1 MAIQKGIIKLKGKI
15 GDISFYKTQDGHL
28 AREKGGVDASRIA
41 NDPAFVRTRE
51 NGSEFGSSAITGKAL
66 RDALRTMMLTASD
79 NRVTARVTK
88 LMTDI
93 KNLDISS
100 ARGERNVGVAI
111 NRPEGKQ
118 LMKGFNFNI
127 RAVLGSVLF
136 KPYQVNTSTGE
147 ITINGLSPLNDIAY
161 PAGAT
166 HISLKGAW
174 AKIDFATNVYD
185 VQLTNTEILP
195 IDGAL
200 TSLSLM
206 PAAAPS
212 GSGTNLFLL
221 QLEFLQE
228 VNTNQYSLKNG
239 AYNSLCIVEVS

>member
-1 MAIQKGIIKLKGKI
+1 M
-15 GDISFYKTQDGHL
+15 S
-28 AREKGGVDASRIA
+28 ASQSIYW
-41 NDPAFVRTRE
+41 
-51 NGSEFGSSAITGKAL
+51 
-66 RDALRTMMLTASD
+66 M
-79 NRVTARVTK
+79 VTADVAGGPVTSIVAQSTAATA
-88 LMTDI
+88 LTI
-93 KNLDISS
+93 LTQ
-100 ARGERNVGVAI
+100 VGVTGSTGQSFSY
-111 NRPEGKQ
+111 PMG
-118 LMKGFNFNI
+118 LMPRGGITPRTF
-127 RAVLGSVLF
+127 ALASGSL
-136 KPYQVNTSTGE
+136 PNGLSLNTSTGE
-147 ITINGLSPLNDIAY
+147 ITINGLSPVNDIAY

-166 HISLKGAW
+166 HIALKGAW

-200 TSLSLM
+200 TSLSLL
-206 PAAAPS
+206 PATAPS